1 MAKWTGSKP
10 GGPQQE
16 HLIPLT
22 ERSPEEA
29 RAIRSKGGKA
39 AQKKRREQQRLSQ
52 VIRGVLAMGYESGKV
67 ADPDSIYTLADAE
80 SQNVPIQ
87 TLIVMREVRKYLE
100 QGDTESRNWLFE
112 HGFPVSEEGLPPDD
126 APLGSGGRGGTG
138 DNSATEGVRIHLIRG
153 EKPPQEVN
161 EEDAATRAAAA
172 LATVE
177 AMKAVEAAIEE
188 ERRQRE
194 SEVNA
199 DA

>member
-39 AQKKRREQQRLSQ
+39 RQKKLREQQRLSQ
-52 VIRGVLAMGYESGKV
+52 IIRGVLAMGYESGKV
-67 ADPDSIYTLADAE
+67 ADPDKIYTLEEAE

-87 TLIVMREVRKYLE
+87 TLIVMREVRKYLNE
-100 QGDTESRNWLFE
+100 GNTESRNWLFE
-112 HGFPVSEEGLPPDD
+112 HGFPASEDGLFPDDLPPASGGQGASDD
-126 APLGSGGRGGTG
+126 AQG
-138 DNSATEGVRIHLIRG
+138 DGVRIHLIRG
-153 EKPPQEVN
+153 DKPPAEVN
-161 EEDAATRAAAA
+161 SEDAATRAAAA

-177 AMKAVEAAIEE
+177 AMKAIGEAMEE
-188 ERRQRE
+188 ERQRRE
-194 SEVNA
+194 AEVTP
-199 DA
+199 DAE

>member
-22 ERSPEEA
+22 ERPPEEA

-52 VIRGVLAMGYESGKV
+52 IIRGVLAMGYESGKV
-67 ADPDSIYTLADAE
+67 ADPDSIYTLEDAE
-80 SQNVPIQ
+80 RQNVPIQ

-100 QGDTESRNWLFE
+100 EGNTESRNWLFE
-112 HGFPVSEEGLPPDD
+112 HGFPISEEGLLPDD
-126 APLGSGGRGGTG
+126 PPPGSGGQGTS
-138 DNSATEGVRIHLIRG
+138 DDPSADGVRIHLIRG
-153 EKPPQEVN
+153 EKPPAEASS
-161 EEDAATRAAAA
+161 EDEATRAAAR

-177 AMKAVEAAIEE
+177 AMKAIGDALEE
-188 ERRQRE
+188 ERQRRE
-194 SEVNA
+194 AEVTP
-199 DA
+199 DAE

>member
-22 ERSPEEA
+22 ERPPEEA
-29 RAIRSKGGKA
+29 KAIRSKGGKA

-52 VIRGVLAMGYESGKV
+52 IIRGVLAMGYESGKV
-67 ADPDSIYTLADAE
+67 ADPDSIYTLAEAE
-80 SQNVPIQ
+80 GQNVPIQ

-100 QGDTESRNWLFE
+100 EGNTESRNWLFD
-112 HGFPVSEEGLPPDD
+112 HAFPNGGEDVFGDLP
-126 APLGSGGRGGTG
+126 SGDCSGETATDETG
-138 DNSATEGVRIHLIRG
+138 GVRIHLIRG
-153 EKPPQEVN
+153 EKPPQEAN
-161 EEDAATRAAAA
+161 EEDAATQAAAA